1 MVQCLSQLRTTTSHR
16 LRAVRAKQMPVNE
29 LRDESFVG
37 ADGTPTVKNAR
48 DMRGSR
54 QLCAARSRAPSGS
67 VYTCRDTISEVP
79 SRAGQSGMN
88 CWAWS
93 IAVLLKWSRNRT
105 HGVAKT
111 MSRSAPADLPE
122 SLQKPSE
129 PDPARSNWMGRSAG
143 LAPLRIFPT

>member
-1 MVQCLSQLRTTTSHR
+1 MVQCLSQLQTTTSQR
-16 LRAVRAKQMPVNE
+16 LRAVTAKQMPVNE

-111 MSRSAPADLPE
+111 MSRSAP
-122 SLQKPSE
+122 
-129 PDPARSNWMGRSAG
+129 GRSPGIPAKT
-143 LAPLRIFPT
+143 LRTRPGEVELHIVRSCT